1 MLILTCECGVRR
13 FVDCRSGHRPML
25 HRGRRTGE
33 NVNLMRYHVTTGEG
47 RLNGGACPRLR
58 PVQIADTRAR
68 PNPKTESRHAENLI
82 LNNCTKRKTKSAHG
96 KRRRGPERRL
106 RF

>member
-25 HRGRRTGE
+25 HRGRRTGK
-33 NVNLMRYHVTTGEG
+33 NVNLMRS
-47 RLNGGACPRLR
+47 RLTLQPAKSERLERSVPDLR

-68 PNPKTESRHAENLI
+68 PNRRYISNPKRTEPSHA
-82 LNNCTKRKTKSAHG
+82 KT
-96 KRRRGPERRL
+96 
-106 RF
+106 